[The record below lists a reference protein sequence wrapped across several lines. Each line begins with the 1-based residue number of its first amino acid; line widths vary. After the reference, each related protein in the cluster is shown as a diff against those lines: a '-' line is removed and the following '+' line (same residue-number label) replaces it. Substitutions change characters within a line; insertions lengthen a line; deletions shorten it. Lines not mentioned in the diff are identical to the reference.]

1 MVNIGNRQNGR
12 LHSNN
17 VQFVAHDKSEIIKAI
32 KKAVYDDEYKK
43 QVSNCI
49 NPYGDGKSSKK
60 IAKILAEIKV
70 DQSLLVK
77 DITF

>member
-1 MVNIGNRQNGR
+1 MY
-12 LHSNN
+12 
-17 VQFVAHDKSEIIKAI
+17 
-32 KKAVYDDEYKK
+32 VYDDEYKK